1 MLSILNVVLPVFF
14 IVGAGY
20 AAVKWKLFPDDG
32 VSALMKFTQNFAVP
46 CLLFL
51 ALYRLDFSA
60 AFDPRLV
67 FSFYA
72 GAIFCFGLGFMI
84 ARKGFARRPGES
96 VAIGF
101 GALFSNSVLLGLP
114 IMERAYGAAAL
125 APNYALI
132 AVHAPICYL
141 IGITAMEL
149 ARADGRSLAETA
161 RVTTSAMF
169 RNTISMACGAGFL
182 MNWFS
187 IPLPGAVEDAAG
199 MVARAAL
206 PAALFGLGGVLSRYR
221 IRATLGEA
229 LMVTV
234 ISTMIHPAIA
244 YTLTHHVFDLSDGFV
259 RSATIMAAMAP
270 GVNAYVFAS
279 MYDRAT
285 GEVAATVIIATAV
298 SVFTVAGWLWLL
310 GGAAIG

>member
-1 MLSILNVVLPVFF
+1 MLSVLNVVLPVFL

-20 AAVKWKLFPDDG
+20 AAVKFKVFPDAG
-32 VSALMKFTQNFAVP
+32 VGALMGFTQNFAIP

-51 ALYRLDFSA
+51 ALYRLDFGA
-60 AFDPRLV
+60 VFDLRLV

-72 GAIFCFGLGFMI
+72 GAVFCFGLGYYV
-84 ARKGFARRPGES
+84 ARRGFGRRPGES

-114 IMERAYGAAAL
+114 IMERAYGAQSL

-132 AVHAPICYL
+132 AIHAPVCYL
-141 IGITAMEL
+141 IGITAMEI
-149 ARADGRSLAETA
+149 ARADGRSAGETA
-161 RVTTSAMF
+161 RTTLRAMF
-169 RNTISMACGAGFL
+169 RNTISIACGVGFL
-182 MNWFS
+182 MNWLET
-187 IPLPGAVEDAAG
+187 PLPEAAQGAAE
-199 MVARAAL
+199 MISRAAL

-229 LMVTV
+229 AAITV
-234 ISTMIHPAIA
+234 ISTIVHPALA
-244 YTLTHHVFDLSDGFV
+244 YGLTAHVFALEPGFV

-279 MYDRAT
+279 IYDRAT
-285 GEVAATVIIATAV
+285 GEVAATVIIATAA
-298 SVFTVAGWLWLL
+298 SVVTVVGWLWLL

>member
-1 MLSILNVVLPVFF
+1 MLTILNVVLPVFF

-20 AAVKWKLFPDDG
+20 AAVKWKFFPETG
-32 VSALMKFTQNFAVP
+32 VVALMGFTQNFAVP

-67 FSFYA
+67 LSFYS
-72 GAIFCFGLGFMI
+72 GAIFCFFLGLFI
-84 ARKGFARRPGES
+84 ARKGFKRRPGES

-114 IMERAYGAAAL
+114 IMERAYGAEAL

-141 IGITAMEL
+141 IGITAMEIS
-149 ARADGRSLAETA
+149 RADGRGAAETA
-161 RVTTSAMF
+161 RVTARAMF

-182 MNWFS
+182 MNVLT
-187 IPLPGAVEDAAG
+187 IPLPGAVEDAAQ

-221 IRATLGEA
+221 IRSTLGEA
-229 LMVTV
+229 LTITL
-234 ISTMIHPAIA
+234 ISTIIHPAIA
-244 YTLTHHVFDLSDGFV
+244 YSLTHLVFDLDMGFV

-298 SVFTVAGWLWLL
+298 SVVTVAGWLWLL